1 MSARQVLDQSRAAL
15 HTARGAVHDLEYGID
30 ATRQLASIRQIVIE
44 CRRSTFV
51 LQKLSS
57 RVPDWDNWWAP
68 HQAAMRG
75 DPLMRYFA
83 DLRTT
88 IEKEGLPVVMAEIY
102 DTSTDVTIA
111 DVACGEDEFGIWI
124 SGAARTTAMP
134 GEVGE
139 NLDPASIA
147 LRNFRLPD
155 PPQEHNGQP
164 LADFRFAVLADLA
177 ITCLSD
183 RVLGPTVARFGDAL

>member
-1 MSARQVLDQSRAAL
+1 M
-15 HTARGAVHDLEYGID
+15 EYGTD
-30 ATRQLASIRQIVIE
+30 AARQLASIRQIVIE

-57 RVPDWDNWWAP
+57 RVLDWDKWWAP
-68 HQAAMRG
+68 LQDVMRG

-102 DTSTDVTIA
+102 DISTHVTIA
-111 DVACGEDEFGIWI
+111 DVACGEDEFGIWV
-124 SGAARTTAMP
+124 SGAMRATAIP
-134 GEVGE
+134 GEVGQD
-139 NLDPASIA
+139 LDPASIA

-155 PPQEHNGQP
+155 PPLEHEGHP
-164 LADFRFAVLADLA
+164 LTDLRLAVLADLA
-177 ITCLSD
+177 ITYLSD
-183 RVLGPTVARFGDAL
+183 RVLDPTVIQFRNAL